1 VYRGVSVTE
10 ADECAEAYKNPA
22 CPYVTQININ
32 TCDMKD
38 IKRALLGE
46 DGTGLRGGIVYEISL
61 LKSDN
66 KTTRSWTDTLKPVA
80 IAVASSVLTFVI
92 TYALANRW

>member
-1 VYRGVSVTE
+1 MSQ
-10 ADECAEAYKNPA
+10 ECPDAYQNPN
-22 CPYVTQININ
+22 CPYITQININ

-46 DGTGLRGGIVYEISL
+46 DGTGLQSGIVYEISL

-66 KTTRSWTDTLKPVA
+66 KTTRSWTDTLKPLA
-80 IAVASSVLTFVI
+80 IAVVSSVLTFAV
-92 TYALANRW
+92 TYALTSHW

>member
-1 VYRGVSVTE
+1 MTQ
-10 ADECAEAYKNPA
+10 AEDCPDAYKNPS

-32 TCDMKD
+32 SCDMKD

-46 DGTGLRGGIVYEISL
+46 DGTGLKGGIVFEISQ
-61 LKSDN
+61 LKGTDKVVSSWIS
-66 KTTRSWTDTLKPVA
+66 TTRPIL
-80 IAVASSVLTFVI
+80 IAVVSSVLTFAI

>member
-1 VYRGVSVTE
+1 MYRGVSVTE

-22 CPYVTQININ
+22 CLYVTQININ

-61 LKSDN
+61 LKSDS
-66 KTTRSWTDTLKPVA
+66 KTTRSWTDNLKPLA
-80 IAVASSVLTFVI
+80 IAVVSSVLTFAV
-92 TYALANRW
+92 TYALTNHW